1 LKSSA
6 LAIAGKVAA
15 IPGVYRLRESESRL
29 VCIGT
34 AQKALQWMFSV
45 LQIALATDKIVS
57 EDGHNWSVGR
67 KWFSEWWEK
76 LERLDGRF
84 SRRIARD
91 DHVACL
97 GVVRLLKV
105 NPKDQKVLQPA
116 ATD

>member
-34 AQKALQWMFSV
+34 AQKALQRMFSV

-57 EDGHNWSVGR
+57 EDGHNWSV
-67 KWFSEWWEK
+67 WSEVDFW
-76 LERLDGRF
+76 
-84 SRRIARD
+84 
-91 DHVACL
+91 
-97 GVVRLLKV
+97 VVGKV
-105 NPKDQKVLQPA
+105 GEAGWAV
-116 ATD
+116 